1 MSRLLFDF
9 ACAAGHVTEHFVDS
23 SAEAVRCPECA
34 RVARRQVSAPRA
46 KLEPF
51 TGAFPS
57 AADKW
62 ARDRE
67 SHMARERHNQEN
79 HGTYK

>member
-1 MSRLLFDF
+1 MGVRVFDF
-9 ACAAGHVTEHFVDS
+9 LCKNGHRAEHFV
-23 SAEAVRCPECA
+23 ETGIEEVECHCGA
-34 RVARRQVSAPRA
+34 MGLRQIAAPRA
-46 KLEPF
+46 ALEPF

-62 ARDRE
+62 VARRE
-67 SHMARERHNQEN
+67 SHMRRERHNQEQ